1 MSDHLSA
8 VVLCILLT
16 HLRGDQEQSGSLVWD
31 KECGDFG
38 ADAIVSS
45 CVNSTARG
53 RAYLGRALGVW
64 ITGSLCQPC
73 FGSLRNEKGEVKAES
88 VSRTSA
94 ADLQIYSASTAR
106 PLAGQRLA
114 ATSCTCCVLGA
125 G

>member
-1 MSDHLSA
+1 M
-8 VVLCILLT
+8 
-16 HLRGDQEQSGSLVWD
+16 
-31 KECGDFG
+31 
-38 ADAIVSS
+38 SS

-64 ITGSLCQPC
+64 ITGSLCEPC
-73 FGSLRNEKGEVKAES
+73 FDNLCSEKGEVKAES

-106 PLAGQRLA
+106 PSAELQCLAT
-114 ATSCTCCVLGA
+114 TSCTCCVLWA